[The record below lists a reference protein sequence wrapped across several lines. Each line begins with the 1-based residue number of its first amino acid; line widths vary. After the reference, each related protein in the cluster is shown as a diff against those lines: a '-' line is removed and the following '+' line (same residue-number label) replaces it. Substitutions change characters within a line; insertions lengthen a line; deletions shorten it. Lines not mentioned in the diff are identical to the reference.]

1 MTKPGNL
8 GVVNE
13 CPELPQLE
21 NPGMSADATRVE
33 VERMNEAAKKYGDQE
48 KMVYEQ
54 LRELRVKSI
63 MSANTWETALK
74 AFKMKSK

>member
-1 MTKPGNL
+1 
-8 GVVNE
+8 
-13 CPELPQLE
+13 
-21 NPGMSADATRVE
+21 MSADAARVE